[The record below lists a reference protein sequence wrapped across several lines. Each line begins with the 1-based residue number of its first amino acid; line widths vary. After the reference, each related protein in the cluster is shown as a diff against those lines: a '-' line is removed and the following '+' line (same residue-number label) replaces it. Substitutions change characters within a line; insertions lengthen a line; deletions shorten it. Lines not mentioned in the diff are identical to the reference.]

1 MDVFLVFVQ
10 NPGLVSSMLPPFAI
24 ELVERACDY
33 VTRIP
38 KPRAVKSGRVSL
50 ELATMGLLHGAL
62 CIAGSQTDKDPLAAG
77 RLVDCFWGGKNVAKQ
92 LCDKITQTAS
102 I

>member
-1 MDVFLVFVQ
+1 MSSPSVLATTLGLDHHQFTQLVWFNLSPQ
-10 NPGLVSSMLPPFAI
+10 PDPGLVSSMLPPFAI

-38 KPRAVKSGRVSL
+38 KPRAVKSGRISL

-62 CIAGSQTDKDPLAAG
+62 CIAGSQTDKDG
-77 RLVDCFWGGKNVAKQ
+77 
-92 LCDKITQTAS
+92 
-102 I
+102 